1 MSARAGTLPGG
12 ARLSGPVAD
21 RKDHGSGVLGSAGR
35 TAAKLLRQTRTRAKL
50 GSLHLPITFQGFGRQ
65 TIVLPV
71 PSGDAPPDPTTP
83 EAGEPPE
90 PLAHTRALRGR
101 LGATERRLARLR
113 HALERERQARALAG
127 AALRDPQ
134 PLIEQLVADL
144 TALSRRDET
153 ALRETVTA
161 VLTAYG
167 FQAAAADEH
176 PARAAGEAAPV
187 VPGWDRARID
197 ALATRVL
204 ATHPEI
210 GARRYVHLS
219 LEGLARQG
227 SLTAAQL
234 AASADLTSPMAQ
246 RRVRL
251 ALEALAAVGVARR
264 EGQRFTL
271 LPPGEISRV

>member
-1 MSARAGTLPGG
+1 MRAGTPPGG
-12 ARLSGPVAD
+12 ARSSGPVAD
-21 RKDHGSGVLGSAGR
+21 RRDHKSGVLGSAGR

-71 PSGDAPPDPTTP
+71 SSGDSPPDPTTP
-83 EAGEPPE
+83 KPGEPSP

-113 HALERERQARALAG
+113 HTLERERQARAMAG

-144 TALSRRDET
+144 SALPHQNGA

-167 FQAAAADEH
+167 FQATGPADH
-176 PARAAGEAAPV
+176 AVSATGGETAPV
-187 VPGWDRARID
+187 VPGWDRARIE
-197 ALATRVL
+197 ALTTRIL
-204 ATHPEI
+204 AAHPEI

-234 AASADLTSPMAQ
+234 AAAADLTSPMAQ
-246 RRVRL
+246 RRIRL
-251 ALEALAAVGVARR
+251 ALEALAAAGVARR

-271 LPPGEISRV
+271 LPPGEVANT